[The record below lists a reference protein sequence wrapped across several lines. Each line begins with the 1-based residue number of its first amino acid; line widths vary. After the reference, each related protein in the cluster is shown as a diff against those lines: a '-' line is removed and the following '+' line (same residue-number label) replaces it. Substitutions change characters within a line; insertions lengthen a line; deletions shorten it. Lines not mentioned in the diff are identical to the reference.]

1 MSADVQP
8 KPARRVPWIRRLLS
22 YVLVLVV
29 GFLVGF
35 VPMWFIFW
43 QCSGSLAAAE
53 RQLNPVKIEN
63 AVASAVLGA
72 QRGDYK
78 AALQSASDFFTLL
91 RAETDRGDA
100 SVLSPAQREGV
111 QPLFAQQDEIITL
124 LARSDSTSAGRLSNL
139 YASYRETMSK

>member
-8 KPARRVPWIRRLLS
+8 KPASRVPWIRRLFS
-22 YVLVLVV
+22 YGIVLVV
-29 GFLVGF
+29 GFLLGF
-35 VPMWFIFW
+35 VPTWLMYR
-43 QCSGSLAAAE
+43 QSSDSLAAAE

-63 AVASAVLGA
+63 DLASAVIGA

-91 RAETDRGDA
+91 RTETDRGDA
-100 SVLSPAQREGV
+100 SALSPAQREGV

-124 LARSDSTSAGRLSNL
+124 LARSDSTSANRLSSL
-139 YASYRETMSK
+139 YVSYRETMSK